1 MIDLNNYVYDNDG
14 CLLGSKKQVVNMIYN
29 NMLIEED
36 DNYYQELLE
45 DIEDLENK
53 NNLKD
58 NDILVITY
66 GIPTGYIIEV
76 FQEKDKIKD
85 IEELEVI

>member
-1 MIDLNNYVYDNDG
+1 MIDLDNYVYDNG
-14 CLLGSKKQVVNMIYN
+14 CCLLGSKKQVVNMIYN

-36 DNYYQELLE
+36 DNYYQELLK

-66 GIPTGYIIEV
+66 GVPTGYIIEV